1 MHYIA
6 INSSNQDPVVSLERV
21 YEHLRISSPLGEVM
35 PYDKDQVEIYLNAAV
50 EYVEKYTGV
59 PLLEKTVKMSY
70 DNTDNPYGYQLK
82 FYTNANEPTSIKY
95 RDEAGELIDV
105 SVATVFINNI
115 KTPNEVVFK
124 TPLPDYATNI
134 IIEYE
139 VTPVITPM
147 APAGMQA
154 AILLLTAHLYDNK
167 SLTGNEKF
175 MLEINN
181 ILNVYKIK
189 WHH

>member
-6 INSSNQDPVVSLERV
+6 INDGNQSPVVDIERV
-21 YEHLRISSPLGEVM
+21 YEHLRISSPLGEVDT
-35 PYDKDQVEIYLNAAV
+35 YDEDQVKLYLDAAV
-50 EYVEKYTGV
+50 DYIENYTSI
-59 PLLEKTVKMSY
+59 PLLTKVVKMSY

-82 FYTNANEPTSIKY
+82 YYTNNEGVNSIKY
-95 RDEAGELIDV
+95 RNQDGELI
-105 SVATVFINNI
+105 TVPFSDAFINNV

-124 TPLPDYATNI
+124 NPLPDYATNV
-134 IIEYE
+134 IIEYQ

-147 APAGMQA
+147 APAGIQA
-154 AILLLTAHLYDNK
+154 AILLLTAHFYDNR

-175 MLEINN
+175 LNEIHN
-181 ILNVYKIK
+181 ILNPYKIR